1 MDSDNSINEESKSIT
16 YAIIEFDKHCHEDI
30 RNWLNK
36 KLEAPKSLNGL
47 EFITKFT
54 KNIKDEVKHVTFML
68 KKTII

>member
-1 MDSDNSINEESKSIT
+1 MDSDNSNTEESKSIT
-16 YAIIEFDKHCHEDI
+16 YAIIEFDKYCHEDI

-54 KNIKDEVKHVTFML
+54 KNIKDEVKICNYYV
-68 KKTII
+68 KKIR